1 MRINQVCLAVA
12 ASCIGKGASSPK
24 FTSASAQ
31 QAAEFVSQLTV
42 DEEIGIVSGGYRQ
55 PSPACVGSIGA
66 IPRLGFEGICFSD
79 GPAGYARSDLV
90 SVFASG
96 ITVAA
101 SWDVDL
107 MFNRGVALGEE
118 FRGKG
123 AHVHLGYPS
132 SGPIGRHAAGGRNW
146 ESFGP
151 DPYLAGVA
159 MNASVLGIQSTG
171 VQSCSKHYIGNEQ
184 ELQRTSTVSNDG
196 TVTEAISSNIDNRT
210 LHELYAWPF
219 ANAIHAGTAG
229 IMCSYNRVNGLYACE
244 NSATL
249 SILKEEL
256 DFRGYVV
263 SDWYAT
269 HGTASFANA
278 GLDIEMPGNTSAAAG
293 SHYFGDALLRMV
305 QNGTVTTDRLTDMA
319 ERVLRPYFLL
329 NQDEDFPTVDPS
341 GGAVFLAY
349 QIGHKAQP
357 HLGGYPMLP
366 ARNVRGNHKGLIR
379 ELGAA
384 ATVLLKNV
392 NNTLP
397 LKNNSEVGVFGNAIS
412 YPTVGSTFRDADQYP
427 EGYEYGTIDI
437 GGGSGTVRHTHL
449 VTPLQAVQRHV
460 ESYGGRLQVSYA
472 SEGFDRPSIELP
484 WNSTALVESTAAIC
498 PNTVVVIH
506 SPGVVTLPWAD
517 NENVTAIFSAHYP
530 GEEIGNSIVDVL
542 WGATPP
548 SGRLPY
554 TIPKTLEDYGP
565 PIFNLTTPTAS
576 PDYEFG
582 FGLSY
587 AKFELEGE
595 IGVQVR
601 GALAPTAEKSK
612 GTAPGGLKDLWTEV
626 LTVDAQ
632 VKNIG
637 VADGYAVP
645 QLYAAFP
652 QDTTPAQTPVQV
664 LRGFQKVFIKAGETS
679 TVRFSLMR
687 RDVSFWD
694 EKSEQWV
701 IPKGDFTFKV
711 GFSSRDKAALQAT
724 ASLL

>member
-12 ASCIGKGASSPK
+12 AVGTAKGASSPK
-24 FTSASAQ
+24 FTSASAAQ
-31 QAAEFVSQLTV
+31 RAEEFVSQLTV
-42 DEEIGIVSGGYRQ
+42 DEKLGIVSGGYSQ

-90 SVFASG
+90 SVFAPG

-107 MFNRGVALGEE
+107 VFKRGVALGEE

-123 AHVHLGYPS
+123 AHVHLGPY
-132 SGPIGRHAAGGRNW
+132 SGPIGRHVAGGRNW

-159 MNASVLGIQSTG
+159 MNASVLGIQSAG
-171 VQSCSKHYIGNEQ
+171 VQACSKQYIGNEQ
-184 ELQRTSTVSNDG
+184 KLQRTSTVGDDG

-219 ANAIHAGTAG
+219 ANVIQAGIAG

-244 NSATL
+244 NPATL

-278 GLDIEMPGNTSAAAG
+278 GLDIEMPGNTTAVAG

-329 NQDEDFPTVDPS
+329 SQDEGFPTVDPS
-341 GGAVFLAY
+341 SGAVFLAY
-349 QIGHKAQP
+349 QIGHKVQP

-366 ARNVRGNHKGLIR
+366 ARNVRGNHKVLIR

-397 LKNNSEVGVFGNAIS
+397 LKN
-412 YPTVGSTFRDADQYP
+412 
-427 EGYEYGTIDI
+427 
-437 GGGSGTVRHTHL
+437 
-449 VTPLQAVQRHV
+449 
-460 ESYGGRLQVSYA
+460 
-472 SEGFDRPSIELP
+472 
-484 WNSTALVESTAAIC
+484 
-498 PNTVVVIH
+498 
-506 SPGVVTLPWAD
+506 
-517 NENVTAIFSAHYP
+517 SA
-530 GEEIGNSIVDVL
+530 
-542 WGATPP
+542 
-548 SGRLPY
+548 R
-554 TIPKTLEDYGP
+554 
-565 PIFNLTTPTAS
+565 
-576 PDYEFG
+576 
-582 FGLSY
+582 
-587 AKFELEGE
+587 
-595 IGVQVR
+595 
-601 GALAPTAEKSK
+601 
-612 GTAPGGLKDLWTEV
+612 
-626 LTVDAQ
+626 
-632 VKNIG
+632 
-637 VADGYAVP
+637 
-645 QLYAAFP
+645 
-652 QDTTPAQTPVQV
+652 
-664 LRGFQKVFIKAGETS
+664 
-679 TVRFSLMR
+679 
-687 RDVSFWD
+687 
-694 EKSEQWV
+694 
-701 IPKGDFTFKV
+701 
-711 GFSSRDKAALQAT
+711 
-724 ASLL
+724 

>member
-12 ASCIGKGASSPK
+12 AVGTAKGASSPK

-31 QAAEFVSQLTV
+31 RAEEFVSQLTV
-42 DEEIGIVSGGYRQ
+42 DEKLGIVSGGYSQ

-66 IPRLGFEGICFSD
+66 IPRPGFEGICFSD
-79 GPAGYARSDLV
+79 GPAGYARSGLV
-90 SVFASG
+90 SVFAPG

-107 MFNRGVALGEE
+107 VFKRGVALGEE

-123 AHVHLGYPS
+123 AHVHLGPY
-132 SGPIGRHAAGGRNW
+132 SGPIGRHVAGGRNW

-159 MNASVLGIQSTG
+159 MNASVLGIQPAG
-171 VQSCSKHYIGNEQ
+171 VQACSKHYIGNEQ
-184 ELQRTSTVSNDG
+184 ELQRTSTVGDDG

-219 ANAIHAGTAG
+219 ANAIQAGTA
-229 IMCSYNRVNGLYACE
+229 
-244 NSATL
+244 
-249 SILKEEL
+249 EL

-278 GLDIEMPGNTSAAAG
+278 GLKIEMPGNTTAVAG

-329 NQDEDFPTVDPS
+329 SQDEDFPTVDPS

-366 ARNVRGNHKGLIR
+366 SRNVRGNHKVLIR

-397 LKNNSEVGVFGNAIS
+397 MKNNNEVGMFGNAIS

-427 EGYEYGTIDI
+427 EGYKYDTVDI
-437 GGGSGTVRHTHL
+437 GGGSGT
-449 VTPLQAVQRHV
+449 
-460 ESYGGRLQVSYA
+460 
-472 SEGFDRPSIELP
+472 
-484 WNSTALVESTAAIC
+484 
-498 PNTVVVIH
+498 
-506 SPGVVTLPWAD
+506 
-517 NENVTAIFSAHYP
+517 
-530 GEEIGNSIVDVL
+530 EIGNSIADVL
-542 WGATPP
+542 WGASLP

-554 TIPKTLEDYGP
+554 TIPKTLKDYGP
-565 PIFNLTTPTAS
+565 PIFNLTTPPVS
-576 PDYEFG
+576 PDAWQTNFTEGLMIDYRHFDANDIEPQYEFG
-582 FGLSY
+582 FGLTY
-587 AKFELEGE
+587 AKLELEGE
-595 IGVQVR
+595 VNLQVS
-601 GALAPTAEKSK
+601 GTLTPTADKSK
-612 GTAPGGLKDLWTEV
+612 GTAPGGLKDLWTV
-626 LTVDAQ
+626 ILTVDVQ
-632 VKNIG
+632 VKNSG
-637 VADGYAVP
+637 KVDGHVVP
-645 QLYAAFP
+645 QLYVAFP
-652 QDTTPAQTPVQV
+652 QDTTPAQTPAQV
-664 LRGFQKVFIKAGETS
+664 LRGFHKVFIKSVETS
-679 TVRFSLMR
+679 MVRFLLLR
-687 RDVSFWD
+687 RYFSFWD
-694 EKSEQWV
+694 EKSDQWV
-701 IPKGDFTFKV
+701 IPNGDFTFNV